1 MHYRIL
7 GPVRVWR
14 GETELALGPPKQQA
28 LLALL
33 LARAGQLLTPQ
44 EVIDALWEEPPGSAV
59 NVVHRHVGA
68 LRRLLEPELPSRA
81 DARRLLRGAGGYRLR
96 VDAGELDLLHFRALR
111 EEARRATAAG
121 DGARGVDLLVDAL
134 GMWGGPAGTGLAPS
148 VAAHPLF
155 TALNHEYLATV
166 KEAADAALATDHAH
180 GERVLALLH
189 QAGHHYP
196 FDEALHAR
204 LITVLAALGRQAEA
218 LAVHRSVRSRLAG
231 ELGVDPGPELRAA
244 HERVLRQA
252 VPVVLPGA
260 LVERADGGG
269 AGAGAGGPAG
279 AGDGEQDRTTLRPAA
294 PQLLPA
300 QLPSDIATFAGRR
313 NELDLS
319 RALLDAVGDT
329 DADAD
334 GDTGKA
340 GHPAPA
346 PASASAPAIAAISGM
361 AGVGKT
367 TLAVHWAHQVAHR
380 FPDGQLYVNLRG
392 FHPTMAPLA
401 VPDVMRE
408 VVSAL
413 GVPPQR
419 VPESP
424 EALPAFYRSLLA
436 PRRLLILLDNARD
449 SEQVRPLLP
458 GAPGCLTLV
467 TSRHRLDGLVVTHT
481 VRFIGLEVLSRAEGI
496 EFLTRR
502 LGEERVAAEPEA
514 AESIIELCGHLPLAL
529 AIVGARAL
537 LNPRFTL
544 EAVAEELRAT
554 RGSLDSFTSSDA
566 SADARSVFS
575 WSYRALSPA
584 AARLFRLLGGAHAGP
599 ELSVPAAA
607 SLAGVPVRDARR
619 QIGELLDSHL
629 LMEDAPGRFSCH
641 ELLRAY
647 AEELS
652 LERDDEAAR
661 ARARRRLVE
670 HHLHSVQ
677 AADALLAPYRDR
689 VPLLP
694 PGEGVVPEV
703 LTGERQ
709 AAQWLH
715 RQRQVLLAA
724 VERAAADG
732 SADPDGDPDA
742 DTAGDP
748 DAARIPDGLCWR
760 LAATLELFLDRAGR
774 WEEQR
779 RIQELALRAAR
790 SDGDATGQAYAL
802 RALGFAYCRLGRYE
816 ESHDTLSRALDGFT
830 AAGDPDGQAT
840 AHRNLAFL
848 SNSRGDHARAL
859 EHYRLASALYE
870 ASGHRTG
877 TAAVL
882 NEIGWTRILTGA
894 YEQALDDCGKAVVL
908 HQGNGN
914 RNGEAAA
921 WDSVGYA
928 RHHRGEFPEALAAY
942 EKALGLYRDLGDLS
956 LQADT
961 LTHIGDSHEGAGD
974 AGSAVV
980 AWREAA
986 ELFEH
991 LGHPDA
997 RQVRERL
1004 ARPVSRAAADDMVG
1018 GPR

>member
-14 GETELALGPPKQQA
+14 GDTELTLGPPKQQA

-81 DARRLLRGAGGYRLR
+81 DARRLLRGAGGYRLP
-96 VDAGELDLLHFRALR
+96 VGPGELDLLHFRSLR
-111 EEARRATAAG
+111 EDARRATAAG
-121 DGARGVDLLVDAL
+121 DGARSVDLLVDAL
-134 GMWGGPAGTGLAPS
+134 GMWGGPAGTGLAPR

-155 TALNHEYLATV
+155 TALNQEYLATV
-166 KEAADAALATDHAH
+166 KEAADAALVTDHAH

-189 QAGHHYP
+189 QAVHHYP

-204 LITVLAALGRQAEA
+204 LVTVLAALGRQAEA
-218 LAVHRSVRSRLAG
+218 LAVHESVRARLVG

-252 VPVVLPGA
+252 VPVTVP
-260 LVERADGGG
+260 V
-269 AGAGAGGPAG
+269 PAPVPVP
-279 AGDGEQDRTTLRPAA
+279 AAGEQDPEATADRPA

-313 NELDLS
+313 AELALS
-319 RALLDAVGDT
+319 GGLLDARPET
-329 DADAD
+329 DP
-334 GDTGKA
+334 GKT
-340 GHPAPA
+340 APA
-346 PASASAPAIAAISGM
+346 VAAISGM

-367 TLAVHWAHQVAHR
+367 TLAVHWAHEVAHR
-380 FPDGQLYVNLRG
+380 FPDGQLFVNLRG
-392 FHPTMAPLA
+392 FHPTMEPLA
-401 VPDVMRE
+401 APDVMRE

-419 VPESP
+419 VPDDP

-458 GAPGCLTLV
+458 GAPGSLTLI

-481 VRFIGLEVLSRAEGI
+481 VRFIGLEGLSLAEGV

-502 LGEERVAAEPEA
+502 LGAERIAAEPAA
-514 AESIIELCGHLPLAL
+514 AEAIVELCGHLPLAL
-529 AIVGARAL
+529 AIVAARAL
-537 LNPRFTL
+537 LNPRFAL
-544 EAVAEELRAT
+544 ETVADELRAA
-554 RGSLDSFTSSDA
+554 RGSLDAFTSSDA
-566 SADARSVFS
+566 QVDARSVFS
-575 WSYRALSPA
+575 WSCRGLSQA
-584 AARLFRLLGGAHAGP
+584 AKQLFRLIGGAHSGP
-599 ELSVPAAA
+599 ELSVATAA
-607 SLAGVPVRDARR
+607 SLAGVPAGDARR
-619 QIGELLDSHL
+619 LLGELLDSGL
-629 LMEDAPGRFSCH
+629 LTEDAPGRFSCH
-641 ELLRAY
+641 ELLRAF
-647 AEELS
+647 ARELS
-652 LERDDEAAR
+652 FDRDDEGIR
-661 ARARRRLVE
+661 VRARRRLFE
-670 HHLHSVQ
+670 HYLHTAH

-689 VPLLP
+689 VPVRP
-694 PGEGVVPEV
+694 PGEGVVPEA

-724 VERAAADG
+724 VEGAALDG
-732 SADPDGDPDA
+732 G
-742 DTAGDP
+742 AG
-748 DAARIPDGLCWR
+748 DGLCWR

-774 WEEQR
+774 WDEQR
-779 RIQELALRAAR
+779 GIQELALSAAR
-790 SDGDATGQAYAL
+790 RDGDTTGEAYAL
-802 RALGFAYCRLGRYE
+802 RALGFAYHRLGRNA
-816 ESHDTLSRALDGFT
+816 ESHETLTRALDRF
-830 AAGDPDGQAT
+830 ADASDPHGQAT
-840 AHRNLAFL
+840 AHRSLAFL
-848 SNSRGDHARAL
+848 SNGLRHHTRAL
-859 EHYRLASALYE
+859 EHYRLASALYDS
-870 ASGHRTG
+870 SGHRTG
-877 TAAVL
+877 AAAVL
-882 NEIGWTRILTGA
+882 NEIGWTHILTGA
-894 YEQALDDCGKAVVL
+894 YEQALDDCGKAVLL
-908 HQGNGN
+908 HRENGN

-942 EKALGLYRDLGDLS
+942 DKALALYRAVGDLS

-974 AGSAVV
+974 PVAATA

-986 ELFEH
+986 ELFMH

-997 RQVRERL
+997 RQVRDRL
-1004 ARPVSRAAADDMVG
+1004 ARLAAPESVDDVPG
-1018 GPR
+1018 GGR

>member
-81 DARRLLRGAGGYRLR
+81 AARRLLRGAGGYRLR
-96 VDAGELDLLHFRALR
+96 VDPGELDLLRFRALR
-111 EEARRATAAG
+111 QDAGRAAAG
-121 DGARGVDLLVDAL
+121 GDRARGVALLLDAL
-134 GMWGGPAGTGLAPS
+134 GMWGGPAGTGLAPR

-166 KEAADAALATDHAH
+166 KEAAEAALATEHAH
-180 GERVLALLH
+180 VERVLTLLE
-189 QAGHHYP
+189 QATHHYP

-204 LITVLAALGRQAEA
+204 LVTVLAALGRQAEA
-218 LAVHRSVRSRLAG
+218 LAVHESVRSRLAG

-252 VPVVLPGA
+252 LPVVVPAPAVIAGEDTT
-260 LVERADGGG
+260 VVG
-269 AGAGAGGPAG
+269 AGREP
-279 AGDGEQDRTTLRPAA
+279 ETRPA
-294 PQLLPA
+294 PSLLPA
-300 QLPSDIATFAGRR
+300 QLPSDIAGFAGRR
-313 NELDLS
+313 AELALS
-319 RALLDAVGDT
+319 RELLDAAGDGRG
-329 DADAD
+329 DAPGD
-334 GDTGKA
+334 GMGDVPGGRPGDGRATSAIGTPAAGSPAADTGT
-340 GHPAPA
+340 PVV
-346 PASASAPAIAAISGM
+346 AISGM

-367 TLAVHWAHQVAHR
+367 TLAVHWAHRVAHR

-392 FHPTMAPLA
+392 FHPTMAPLRA
-401 VPDVMRE
+401 PDVMRE
-408 VVSAL
+408 VLSAV

-419 VPESP
+419 VPENP

-449 SEQVRPLLP
+449 SEQVRSLLP
-458 GAPGCLTLV
+458 GTPGCLTLI
-467 TSRHRLDGLVVTHT
+467 TSRHRLDGLVITHA
-481 VRFIGLEVLSRAEGI
+481 VRFLGLDVLSRDEGI

-502 LGEERVAAEPEA
+502 LGEDRIAAEPGA
-514 AESIIELCGHLPLAL
+514 AEEIVELCGHLPLAL
-529 AIVGARAL
+529 AIVCARAQV
-537 LNPRFTL
+537 NPRFAL
-544 EAVAEELRAT
+544 DEVATELRAT

-566 SADARSVFS
+566 SADVRSVFS

-584 AARLFRLLGGAHAGP
+584 AARLFRLLGGAHSGP

-607 SLAGVPVRDARR
+607 SLAGVPLRDARR
-619 QIGELLDSHL
+619 QIGELLESHL
-629 LMEDAPGRFSCH
+629 LLEDSPGRFSCH

-647 AEELS
+647 AKELS
-652 LERDDEAAR
+652 QDRDADVVR
-661 ARARRRLVE
+661 ARARHRLGE
-670 HHLHSVQ
+670 HYLHSAQ

-689 VPLLP
+689 VPLP
-694 PGEGVVPEV
+694 PPSDGVVPEEPA
-703 LTGERQ
+703 GEVH

-732 SADPDGDPDA
+732 D
-742 DTAGDP
+742 
-748 DAARIPDGLCWR
+748 DGLSWR

-774 WEEQR
+774 WDEQR
-779 RIQELALRAAR
+779 DVQERALRAAR
-790 SDGDATGQAYAL
+790 MAGDTTGQAYAL
-802 RALGFAYCRLGRYE
+802 RALGFAYCRLGRHE
-816 ESHDTLSRALDGFT
+816 ESRAALSAALDRFT
-830 AAGDPDGQAT
+830 AAGDADGQAT

-848 SNSRGDHARAL
+848 CNSRGDHARAL
-859 EHYRLASALYE
+859 DHYRLASALYDL
-870 ASGHRTG
+870 SGHRTG
-877 TAAVL
+877 AAAVL
-882 NEIGWTRILTGA
+882 NEIGWTHILTGS
-894 YEQALDDCGKAVVL
+894 YEQALSDCGKAVLL
-908 HQGNGN
+908 HQENGN

-928 RHHRGEFPEALAAY
+928 RHHRGEYREALAAY
-942 EKALGLYRDLGDLS
+942 EKAMALYRDIGDLS

-961 LTHIGDSHEGAGD
+961 LTHLGDSHEAAG
-974 AGSAVV
+974 GTSAAAV
-980 AWREAA
+980 AWREAL

-1004 ARPVSRAAADDMVG
+1004 ARPAPPDRG
-1018 GPR
+1018 

>member
-1 MHYRIL
+1 MHYRVL

-14 GETELALGPPKQQA
+14 GDTELTLGPPKQQA
-28 LLALL
+28 LLAML
-33 LARAGQLLTPQ
+33 LARAGELLTPQ

-81 DARRLLRGAGGYRLR
+81 AARRLLRGAGGYRLR
-96 VDAGELDLLHFRALR
+96 VDPGELDLLHFRTLR
-111 EEARRATAAG
+111 QDARRATQG
-121 DGARGVDLLVDAL
+121 GAVTKGVGLLVDAL
-134 GMWGGPAGTGLAPS
+134 GMWGGPAGTGLAPR

-166 KEAADAALATDHAH
+166 KEAADAALATEHAH
-180 GERVLALLH
+180 GERVLALLQ
-189 QAGHHYP
+189 QATHHYP

-204 LITVLAALGRQAEA
+204 LVTVLAALGRQAEA
-218 LAVHRSVRSRLAG
+218 LAVHESVRSRLVG

-252 VPVVLPGA
+252 VPVVVPALPQSPETEGA
-260 LVERADGGG
+260 
-269 AGAGAGGPAG
+269 AGR
-279 AGDGEQDRTTLRPAA
+279 EPAA
-294 PQLLPA
+294 QPAPLLLPA

-313 NELDLS
+313 PELAFS
-319 RALLDAVGDT
+319 RELLDGDGEG
-329 DADAD
+329 D
-334 GDTGKA
+334 GDGNGYGYGDGDGGESGQDA
-340 GHPAPA
+340 APA
-346 PASASAPAIAAISGM
+346 AGAPGAAPIAAISGM

-367 TLAVHWAHQVAHR
+367 TLAVHWAHEVAHR
-380 FPDGQLYVNLRG
+380 FPDGQLFVNLRG
-392 FHPTMAPLA
+392 FHPTMAPLGA
-401 VPDVMRE
+401 PDVMRE
-408 VVSAL
+408 VISAL

-458 GAPGCLTLV
+458 GTPGCLTLI

-481 VRFIGLEVLSRAEGI
+481 VRFLGLEVLSRAEGI

-502 LGEERVAAEPEA
+502 LGEERIAAEPRA
-514 AESIIELCGHLPLAL
+514 AEDIVELCGHLPLAL

-537 LNPRFTL
+537 LNPRFAL
-544 EAVAEELRAT
+544 ADVAAELRAT
-554 RGSLDSFTSSDA
+554 RGSLDAFTSSDA

-584 AARLFRLLGGAHAGP
+584 AAQLFRLLGGAHSGP

-619 QIGELLDSHL
+619 HIGELVDSHL
-629 LMEDAPGRFSCH
+629 LMEDGPGRFSCH

-647 AEELS
+647 AKELS
-652 LERDDEAAR
+652 EDRDDDVVRTR
-661 ARARRRLVE
+661 AGRRLVE
-670 HHLHSVQ
+670 HYLHSAQ

-689 VPLLP
+689 VPLAP
-694 PGEGVVPEV
+694 PGDGVVPED
-703 LTGERQ
+703 LAGEKQ

-724 VERAAADG
+724 VERAAVEGEGGGGDG
-732 SADPDGDPDA
+732 G
-742 DTAGDP
+742 
-748 DAARIPDGLCWR
+748 DGLCWR

-779 RIQELALRAAR
+779 GIQELALRAAR
-790 SDGDATGQAYAL
+790 RDGDATGQAYAL
-802 RALGFAYCRLGRYE
+802 RTLGFAYCRLGRYE
-816 ESHDTLSRALDGFT
+816 ESHDTLSRALDRFT
-830 AAGDPDGQAT
+830 ASGDPDGQAT

-848 SNSRGDHARAL
+848 SNARGNHPQAL
-859 EHYRLASALYE
+859 EHYRLASALYDV
-870 ASGHRTG
+870 SGHRTG
-877 TAAVL
+877 AAAVL
-882 NEIGWTRILTGA
+882 NEIGWTHILTGS
-894 YEQALDDCGKAVVL
+894 YEQALNDCGKAVAL
-908 HQGNGN
+908 HQETGN

-928 RHHRGEFPEALAAY
+928 RHHRGEYREALAAY
-942 EKALGLYRDLGDLS
+942 EKALALYRDIGDIS

-961 LTHIGDSHEGAGD
+961 LTHLGDSHEAAGD
-974 AGSAVV
+974 PSAAVV
-980 AWREAA
+980 AWHEAA

-1004 ARPVSRAAADDMVG
+1004 ARPSLPDAR
-1018 GPR
+1018 

>member
-14 GETELALGPPKQQA
+14 GHTELTSGPPKQQA

-81 DARRLLRGAGGYRLR
+81 DAQRLLRQAGGYRLR
-96 VDAGELDLLHFRALR
+96 VDAGELDLLHFRSLR
-111 EEARRATAAG
+111 EEARRAIAGGDAAK
-121 DGARGVDLLVDAL
+121 GVGLLVDAL
-134 GMWGGPAGTGLAPS
+134 GMWGGLAGTGLPPR

-155 TALNHEYLATV
+155 TALNQEYLATV
-166 KEAADAALATDHAH
+166 KEAADAALTTDHTH
-180 GERVLALLH
+180 GELVLSLLQ

-196 FDEALHAR
+196 FDEALYAR
-204 LITVLAALGRQAEA
+204 LVTALAALGRQAEA
-218 LAVHRSVRSRLAG
+218 LAVHASVRSRLVD

-244 HERVLRQA
+244 HERVLRQTVPVTVPAA
-252 VPVVLPGA
+252 VPVAVPVA
-260 LVERADGGG
+260 APITAPVPAADGEDRDG
-269 AGAGAGGPAG
+269 
-279 AGDGEQDRTTLRPAA
+279 GDGGSDGDSGDGAATVARPSAP

-300 QLPSDIATFAGRR
+300 QLPADIATFAGRES
-313 NELDLS
+313 ELDLS
-319 RALLDAVGDT
+319 RTLPAT
-329 DADAD
+329 DA
-334 GDTGKA
+334 
-340 GHPAPA
+340 APSTSTTA
-346 PASASAPAIAAISGM
+346 VIAAISGM

-367 TLAVHWAHQVAHR
+367 TLAVHWAHQVTHR

-392 FHPTMAPLA
+392 FHPTMAPLDP
-401 VPDVMRE
+401 PDVMRE
-408 VVSAL
+408 VISAL

-419 VPESP
+419 VPDKP

-458 GAPGCLTLV
+458 GAPGCLTLI

-481 VRFIGLEVLSRAEGI
+481 VRFIGLEVLSRAEGV

-502 LGEERVAAEPEA
+502 LGVERIAAEPAA
-514 AESIIELCGHLPLAL
+514 AEDIIELCGHLPLAL

-537 LNPRFTL
+537 LNPRFAL
-544 EAVAEELRAT
+544 AAVAEELRAT
-554 RGSLDSFTSSDA
+554 RGSLDAFTSSDA

-575 WSYRALSPA
+575 WSYQALGPA
-584 AARLFRLLGGAHAGP
+584 AARLFRLLGGAHPGP

-607 SLAGVPVRDARR
+607 SLSGVAVRDARR
-619 QIGELLDSHL
+619 HIAELVDSHL
-629 LMEDAPGRFSCH
+629 LTEDAPGRFSCH

-647 AEELS
+647 AKELS
-652 LERDDEAAR
+652 ASRDDEADR
-661 ARARRRLVE
+661 AEAGRRLVE
-670 HHLHSVQ
+670 HYLHSAQ

-689 VPLLP
+689 VPLPP
-694 PGEGVVPEV
+694 PGEGVVPEE
-703 LTGERQ
+703 LTGMRQ

-715 RQRQVLLAA
+715 RQRQVLLSA

-732 SADPDGDPDA
+732 G
-742 DTAGDP
+742 GG
-748 DAARIPDGLCWR
+748 DGLCWR
-760 LAATLELFLDRAGR
+760 LAAALELFLDRAGR
-774 WEEQR
+774 WDEQR
-779 RIQELALRAAR
+779 GIQELALRAAR
-790 SDGDATGQAYAL
+790 LDGDATGQAYAL
-802 RALGFAYCRLGRYE
+802 RALGFAYCRLGRYG
-816 ESHDTLSRALDGFT
+816 ESHETLSRALDRFT
-830 AAGDPDGQAT
+830 EAGDPDGQAT

-848 SNSRGDHARAL
+848 SNSMGDHEQAL
-859 EHYRLASALYE
+859 EHYRLASALYDV
-870 ASGHRTG
+870 SGHRTG
-877 TAAVL
+877 AAAVL
-882 NEIGWTRILTGA
+882 NEIGWTHILTGA
-894 YEQALDDCGKAVVL
+894 YEQALNDCGKAVVL
-908 HQGNGN
+908 HQENGN

-928 RHHRGEFPEALAAY
+928 RHHRGEYREALAGY
-942 EKALGLYRDLGDLS
+942 GKAIALYRDIGDLS

-961 LTHIGDSHEGAGD
+961 LSHIGDSHEGTGD
-974 AGSAVV
+974 PEAAAV

-1004 ARPVSRAAADDMVG
+1004 ARLGSPAAAADESG
-1018 GPR
+1018 GHR